1 MHDHTTKQANLLNSE
16 FFISLVHRLSRR
28 LHLKVEALLRLFLV
42 MGIIFTVNQAYGQ
55 KGTVSPNVVQPTDP
69 PGAPGPISGPIQLQS
84 GASSITATYTTTSA
98 SGATGYSWVA
108 TDDNVMMSSSGLTG
122 TLTVPANYAGS
133 FTINCY
139 AYNSVGQTGSTYPLG
154 VIVYSPTV
162 SGTISPSSQAAN
174 YNSAPSTALTATA
187 ATGSNGS
194 FTYQWQSSPDNSNW
208 SVVSGATSLSY
219 SPPALTSTTYYRIV
233 STGFGSSATSGS
245 VIVTVYPQ
253 LTAGTISPA
262 TQAINYN
269 TPASL
274 TGGAATGGN
283 GTYAYQWQSSPD
295 NTTFTNI
302 SGATG
307 TGYTSGNLTAT
318 KYYRRTVTSNG
329 QPLNSNSVTV
339 TVYPQLVAGT
349 ISPATQAINYNTPAS
364 LTGGAATGGN
374 GTYAYQWQSSPDN
387 TTFTNIS
394 GATGVSYT
402 SGSLTATTYYRRTVT
417 SNGQPLNSNSVTV
430 TVYPQLVAGTISPA
444 TQAINYNT
452 PASLTG
458 GAATGGNGTYAYQ
471 WQSSPDNTTF
481 TNISGATG
489 VSYTSGSL
497 TTTTYYRRTVTSNGQ
512 PLNSNSVTVT
522 VYPQLVAGT
531 ISPATQAINYNTPA
545 SLTGGAATGG
555 NGTYAYQWQSSPDN
569 TTFTNIS
576 GATGVSYTSGSLTAT
591 TYYRRTV
598 TSNGQPLN
606 SNSVTVT
613 VYPQLTAGTISPAT
627 QSISYNATATL
638 TGIAA
643 TGGNGTYAYQWQS
656 SPDNTTFTNISGATG
671 TGYTSGTLTATKY
684 YRRAVTSNGV
694 TVNSASATVMVNP
707 QLSAVI
713 SPASQMV
720 IPNAAA
726 GVLTCTPS
734 GGNGTFT
741 YQWQISADNI
751 TFININTATGSSYN
765 PDVLV
770 STKYFRVSVTSN
782 GATVNSN
789 VATVTITECV
799 ALGSSPSADKN
810 YITMSVPRTQMQTFG
825 TGYSTCDV
833 NQIIQYFDGLG
844 RPLQTV
850 QVKASP
856 SNRDIVVPNVYDP
869 FGREAAKYLPYVA
882 TAANSNGS
890 YKSTA
895 IADQA
900 SFYNTPGGGTWNAPG
915 VTQIPVSG
923 SITPSFAQTAFEA
936 SPLNRVTEQGS
947 AGAAWQPTDGIS
959 GHTSKIVYTAN
970 DLVAFPATTSGDDGS
985 RKAAYYTVSSTG
997 ALTRGTPAFYDA
1009 GTLFVTISKDEN
1021 WQSTN
1026 GCFGTVEEY
1035 KDKTGHVVLKRTY
1048 NLKTVN
1054 AVTSAE
1060 MLSTYYVYDDLGNLA
1075 FVLPPLAG
1083 GDMLSGVPAAG
1094 VLNNLCYQY
1103 KYDQRNRMIQK
1114 KIPGKGWEYMVYN
1127 RLDQVVLS
1135 QDAVQRTS
1143 NQWTVMK
1150 YDGLGRVII
1159 TGLWTDVSAYPQA
1172 TLQANIY
1179 GASQW
1184 DVRNTADATT
1194 GYTISSYPSITTY
1207 LGINYYDDYTFSNI
1221 TGLPPAFTT
1230 APAGAIAL
1238 PKGSVTAIKQYVLG
1252 ATYGLWSVTYYDS
1265 FGRVLQTYKQHN
1277 LGGGSPN
1284 TGNYDVV
1291 TNHYDFT
1298 NALTSST
1305 RKHYTTAGLAVTITN
1320 TYVYD
1325 HLGRK
1330 KQTYEQINSEANV
1343 LLSQQAY
1350 NELGQLWTKK
1360 QGSEDLGG
1368 YFLQKTGYAYNERG
1382 WLSKINDPATAPTA
1396 QSMFAMQLGY
1406 NSGSSPQYNGNI
1418 SSQQWYTYQQP
1429 SSQTFSYTY
1438 DAMNRVISGVSGPMS
1453 ESGISYDQGGNIQAL
1468 KRDANTAYGYTYIA
1482 GTNQLQSVSG
1492 LTSVNYA
1499 YDPNS
1504 GNVTTD
1510 GRTGATLT
1518 YNLLNLPSTVVKTG
1532 TGAFNIAYT
1541 YDAAGDKLRKVSGTT
1556 TTDYISG
1563 IQYDNL
1569 SGTHGLDF
1577 IQTEEGRAS
1586 KRTDGTYR
1594 YEYDLADHL
1603 GNTRVTFYKDP
1614 VTLKAVLL
1622 QADDYYP
1629 FGMRS
1634 AAGTPGT
1641 NHYLY
1646 NKKELQDET
1655 GQYDYGARFYDP
1667 AIARWTTMDALTE
1680 KYYPLSPYNYVTNS
1694 PIKITDPDGNDWFRG
1709 SDGGIIW
1716 NNSKDKAFTQDNMI
1730 YSNIGSTLTI
1740 TTTSYINT
1748 PNDLPLPEEVS
1759 GAAAGD
1765 KLTTSISITGNYK
1778 EDGSFS
1784 NFTVDYRRTVGATF
1798 NAPGLDGVNTPGQLN
1813 TQQGSGYLAGSSSGE
1828 YSLMIFAHVTT
1839 PPIETAG
1846 LKVIGKNVDVNQE
1859 FVISFGQK
1867 RNLNID
1873 LMHGTYPSVSMN
1885 VAGVN
1890 WYRYQQDSFIRSHA
1904 TRFWSVTSLQSSNPS
1919 LQPFLIRMAQR
1930 EMRAIDDYQRIN
1942 ERYKETNKIGN
1953 TPGSVILNDK

>member
-545 SLTGGAATGG
+545 SLTGG
-555 NGTYAYQWQSSPDN
+555 
-569 TTFTNIS
+569 
-576 GATGVSYTSGSLTAT
+576 
-591 TYYRRTV
+591 
-598 TSNGQPLN
+598 
-606 SNSVTVT
+606 
-613 VYPQLTAGTISPAT
+613 
-627 QSISYNATATL
+627 
-638 TGIAA
+638 AA

-1667 AIARWTTMDALTE
+1667 AIARFGTMDAYAE
-1680 KYYPLSPYNYVTNS
+1680 KYSSMTPYQYGALNPISHIDMNGDSVWTTTSTRTDKNGNTYTINTTHITGKVIDVTEQGGADAVASGLNSMLNNSSSSEVTNNADGTVKTVIYTIDAQFSVAHSVDDIGKTDNVVAIVDKVNGLSSDGVTPAAGITNRPFERLSYIENQGRSQTNIDAAYHEVGHQFGFIDHFEGNKSDPMDYNGGMYKGNKFTSFEMKSIYLNYTLYNLNHGFNRAIITNRQNNGVTNS
-1694 PIKITDPDGNDWFRG
+1694 
-1709 SDGGIIW
+1709 
-1716 NNSKDKAFTQDNMI
+1716 
-1730 YSNIGSTLTI
+1730 
-1740 TTTSYINT
+1740 TTTNNRPYRGDRKYGMHILMPIIN
-1748 PNDLPLPEEVS
+1748 
-1759 GAAAGD
+1759 
-1765 KLTTSISITGNYK
+1765 
-1778 EDGSFS
+1778 
-1784 NFTVDYRRTVGATF
+1784 
-1798 NAPGLDGVNTPGQLN
+1798 
-1813 TQQGSGYLAGSSSGE
+1813 
-1828 YSLMIFAHVTT
+1828 
-1839 PPIETAG
+1839 
-1846 LKVIGKNVDVNQE
+1846 NQ
-1859 FVISFGQK
+1859 
-1867 RNLNID
+1867 
-1873 LMHGTYPSVSMN
+1873 
-1885 VAGVN
+1885 
-1890 WYRYQQDSFIRSHA
+1890 
-1904 TRFWSVTSLQSSNPS
+1904 
-1919 LQPFLIRMAQR
+1919 
-1930 EMRAIDDYQRIN
+1930 
-1942 ERYKETNKIGN
+1942 
-1953 TPGSVILNDK
+1953 